1 MIYRTWNLTIK
12 EFTQLFR
19 DRLLAPL
26 ILLGPLAEL
35 LMIAWSSS
43 QGIDH
48 LPTAVLDLDNS
59 SASRGL
65 IVAMENTETF
75 DPYFVENLDQVTEDI
90 EYGRALAAWVI
101 PHGFEAQL
109 LSADETPS
117 PVQLVVD
124 GSDVMSAQ
132 TAVSTA
138 GGLTASYGQA
148 VQFRTGCW
156 PARRKFR

>member
-1 MIYRTWNLTIK
+1 MFQRIWNLTIK

-43 QGIDH
+43 QGINH

-75 DPYFVENLDQVTEDI
+75 DPYFVDNLDQ
-90 EYGRALAAWVI
+90 
-101 PHGFEAQL
+101 
-109 LSADETPS
+109 
-117 PVQLVVD
+117 
-124 GSDVMSAQ
+124 
-132 TAVSTA
+132 
-138 GGLTASYGQA
+138 SY
-148 VQFRTGCW
+148 C
-156 PARRKFR
+156 